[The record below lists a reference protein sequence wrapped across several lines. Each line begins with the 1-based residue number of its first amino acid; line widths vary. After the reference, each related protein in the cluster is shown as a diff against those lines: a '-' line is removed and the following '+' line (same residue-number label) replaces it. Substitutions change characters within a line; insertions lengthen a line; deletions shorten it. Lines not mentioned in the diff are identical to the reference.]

1 MNYMSLA
8 GRSSTYYIE
17 ETHLTKLIDFQLLLL
32 MLKLLQGLVD
42 CPYPYI
48 SKRRNGRYWS
58 TLNSTTLKLFTILY
72 HSDLAAKTNKNT
84 QIKPSSN

>member
-48 SKRRNGRYWS
+48 SKRRNG
-58 TLNSTTLKLFTILY
+58 
-72 HSDLAAKTNKNT
+72 
-84 QIKPSSN
+84 